1 VRAAL
6 TVGVALASVTLALQ
20 MLVAFRDQAAARQPG
35 LRPLLE
41 ALCEPL
47 SCRVEPWRSLE
58 PLVVDSSAVLRV
70 EKSDLYELNVTLR
83 NRRSHDVAV
92 PAIDLRLTDLQGQ
105 VISQRVLAADELG
118 APAPTVRG
126 DGELLLQ
133 RTLRVTAAPV
143 AGYTIELF
151 YP

>member
-1 VRAAL
+1 
-6 TVGVALASVTLALQ
+6 
-20 MLVAFRDQAAARQPG
+20 
-35 LRPLLE
+35 
-41 ALCEPL
+41 
-47 SCRVEPWRSLE
+47 
-58 PLVVDSSAVLRV
+58 
-70 EKSDLYELNVTLR
+70 
-83 NRRSHDVAV
+83 
-92 PAIDLRLTDLQGQ
+92 